1 VPLSRLRLRLSAWFA
16 LAFLAGLTAL
26 SVTLF
31 AYLRHQS
38 SLRLTRSLRTSA
50 VELADAVR
58 FELWEAPS
66 AGLPHAAREAL
77 VEWPPHQ
84 GTFVVYGADG
94 VRLGERGDSMALRRL
109 PSVLAQGDTLTADIL
124 ELEGFPLRQVTVS
137 SQGAP
142 RFFVRGAGSTR
153 IIHDESGTLA
163 LWLGLAPPLVLALS
177 LVGGYLLS
185 HRALTPIE
193 QLGRDVAALA
203 PSELDHRLPVGQP
216 RDEIDDLAVQF
227 NGLLER
233 LQRVA
238 HQNSRFVQQAAH
250 QIRTPLTLV
259 LGEAGLA
266 LERPRTPTEQ
276 RQALERI
283 LAAAGQMKRRVD
295 ELMLLAQAEAGDR
308 PTMDESVELDGLV
321 LECAD
326 LMRARAQ
333 GLGQRLELLQV
344 DDVSVRGNEA
354 LLKEALLELIENA
367 CRYGGTGRPIS
378 ISALRADGSAHLRVG
393 SLHRPVAGAG
403 SNGQASGLGLTI
415 VRWIASEHGG
425 TLVQSQED
433 EGDVYQL
440 VLPAL

>member
-16 LAFLAGLTAL
+16 LAFVAGLTML
-26 SVTLF
+26 SLTLY
-31 AYLRHQS
+31 AYLRQQS

-50 VELADAVR
+50 AELADAVR
-58 FELWEAPS
+58 FELGEAPS
-66 AGLPHAAREAL
+66 AGLPHAVQGAML
-77 VEWPPHQ
+77 EWPPHQ
-84 GTFVVYGADG
+84 GAFAVYGADG
-94 VRLGERGDSMALRRL
+94 VRLGERGGPTEVRSL
-109 PSVLAQGDTLTADIL
+109 PPVLVPGDTLAREVAEPGAD
-124 ELEGFPLRQVTVS
+124 PLRQVTLVS
-137 SQGAP
+137 TAEP
-142 RFFVRGAGSTR
+142 RFFVLGAGSTR
-153 IIHDESGTLA
+153 AIHDESGALA

-193 QLGRDVAALA
+193 QLGRAVAGLA
-203 PSELDHRLPVGQP
+203 PHDLDRRLPVGQP
-216 RDEIDDLAVQF
+216 PDELDQLAVQF

-238 HQNSRFVQQAAH
+238 HQNSRFVRQAAH

-266 LERPRTPTEQ
+266 LERTRTPVEQ
-276 RQALERI
+276 RHTLERI

-295 ELMLLAQAEAGDR
+295 ELMLLAQAEAGER
-308 PTMDESVELDGLV
+308 PALNEVVELDGLV

-344 DDVSVRGNEA
+344 DPVSVRGNEA

-367 CRYGGTGRPIS
+367 CRYGGTDRPIS
-378 ISALRADGSAHLRVG
+378 ISARQVAGSAELRVANLRG
-393 SLHRPVAGAG
+393 SATAVT
-403 SNGQASGLGLTI
+403 NGQASGLGLTI
-415 VRWIASEHGG
+415 VRWIVSEHGG
-425 TLVQSQED
+425 RLSHAHD
-433 EGDVYQL
+433 SGYDVYQL
-440 VLPAL
+440 VLPST